1 MVELYKQQAAQWRL
15 ELRLDEEALSLRA
28 GDEAKTVLAGL
39 GKRESVTVELVRRA
53 AAKAVKTVCS
63 LGGESAVL
71 DAAPAVELLGEAG
84 LSALVQGAELCR
96 YQ

>member
-39 GKRESVTVELVRRA
+39 GK
-53 AAKAVKTVCS
+53 
-63 LGGESAVL
+63 
-71 DAAPAVELLGEAG
+71 
-84 LSALVQGAELCR
+84 Q
-96 YQ
+96 